1 MKTKTPFHRP
11 FQAGSELQLL
21 AEVLAS
27 GHTSGNGPYTH
38 LCQQFFEARYGFH
51 KCLLTHSCTA
61 ALEMAAL
68 LLDIQPGD
76 EVIVP
81 SYTFVSTANAF
92 ALRGARIVFAD
103 SQRDHPNMDVGHL
116 ESLLSPRTKAIVPVH
131 YAGTACDMDTIEAL
145 AKRHG
150 LWIVEDAAQAIDNYH
165 LSPDQGTRPLG
176 SIGHLAAFSFHE
188 TKNISCGEGG
198 MLLINDDRF
207 AERAEILWEKGTNR
221 SAFRKGST
229 DAYTWMDLGSS
240 FLPPETTAALLWA
253 QLEHIDAV
261 QVRRR
266 KGWAQYHRALEPL
279 EASGIA
285 QRPRTPAYSGNNA
298 HAYYLLFRDAET
310 RTTALQHLNREGV
323 DARTHYRCLHHSP
336 FYTHTHGYHTLPRA
350 ERHAECLLRLPL
362 YDSLPNDDITEIA
375 QILTSSM
382 C

>member
-11 FQAGSELQLL
+11 FLAGSALQLL
-21 AEVLAS
+21 AEVIAS

-38 LCQQFFEARYGFH
+38 LCQQFFEARYGFR

-103 SQRDHPNMDVGHL
+103 SQRDHPNLDAGHL
-116 ESLLSPRTKAIVPVH
+116 ESLISPRTKAIVPVH
-131 YAGTACDMDTIEAL
+131 YAGTACDMDAIEAL

-165 LSPDQGTRPLG
+165 LSADKGTRPLG

-198 MLLINDDRF
+198 MLVINDDRF
-207 AERAEILWEKGTNR
+207 AERADIVWEKGTNR
-221 SAFRKGST
+221 SAFRNGSA
-229 DAYTWMDLGSS
+229 DAYTWMALGSS

-253 QLEHIDAV
+253 QLGHIDVV
-261 QVRRR
+261 QARRR

-279 EASGIA
+279 EARGIA
-285 QRPRTPAYSGNNA
+285 QRPRIPAYSANNA
-298 HAYYLLFRDAET
+298 HAYYLFCRDAET
-310 RTTALQHLNREGV
+310 RAELIRRLAQEGI

-336 FYTHTHGYHTLPRA
+336 FYAAHHGRHTLPQA

-362 YDSLPNDDITEIA
+362 HDGLKRAETA
-375 QILTSSM
+375 QIAHILLG
-382 C
+382 

>member
-11 FQAGSELQLL
+11 FHAGSALPFL

-27 GHTSGNGPYTH
+27 GHTSGNGSYTRS
-38 LCQQFFEARYGFH
+38 CQQFFEARYGFQR
-51 KCLLTHSCTA
+51 CLLTHSCTA

-103 SQRDHPNMDVGHL
+103 SQRDHPNMDADCL
-116 ESLLSPRTKAIVPVH
+116 EPLLSPRTKAIVPVH
-131 YAGTACDMDTIEAL
+131 YAGTACDMDAIEAL
-145 AKRHG
+145 AKHHG

-165 LSPDQGTRPLG
+165 VSPDKGTRSLG

-207 AERAEILWEKGTNR
+207 AERADIVWEKGTNR
-221 SAFRKGST
+221 SAFRNGRA
-229 DAYTWMDLGSS
+229 DAYTWMALGSS

-261 QVRRR
+261 QAHRRNS
-266 KGWAQYHRALEPL
+266 WEQYHRTLEPL
-279 EASGIA
+279 EARGIA
-285 QRPRTPAYSGNNA
+285 QRPRIPAYSGNNA
-298 HAYYLLFRDAET
+298 HTYYLLFRDTET
-310 RTTALQHLNREGV
+310 RTTALQHLNRVGV

-336 FYTHTHGYHTLPRA
+336 FYTHTHGYRALPRA

-362 YDSLPNDDITEIA
+362 YDGISMADISEIA
-375 QILTSSM
+375 QILLDV
-382 C
+382 